1 MWPLDLPASAVL
13 KLPGETDIAWAMF
26 DWQWYLRSN
35 PRAAA
40 DAGGADPA
48 TVLGYYLEQG
58 QVLGHS
64 PSAMFDEAWHRLRYP
79 PIGARI
85 VAGEWRSAFD
95 AYCRRGALD
104 RSPHW
109 LFDEPGYRERYPDL
123 TDDILTSLGIC
134 NGYDHYLRHGAQED
148 RIGHVLFDPAIY
160 LAHFDPADVAAI
172 RADGVF
178 QHYLNRIESPEPE
191 LRTSIY
197 FDPAWYLRRYPE
209 VAREIQAKRWKCALH
224 HYLCNDTPSAFDPLA
239 GFSESWYLQ
248 RDPGLLGVVAAGN
261 FRNGYAHFLR
271 FGVGELRPP
280 SATIDLAWYAA
291 QPSVRAD
298 LEQGRATDAFAHWLT
313 IGANGGLASS
323 KPESERLTETQ
334 ASHLFRQTAAAM
346 LPIAG
351 RFGYGFACSQSP
363 AISVVM
369 VVRDG
374 FATTLATIASLHCNA
389 PSDTELI
396 IVDHG
401 SADETRSIEQYVS
414 GAQVIRFDDDLS
426 WSGAADAGWQV
437 ARASAVLFLSAAA
450 TVAPGSIQR
459 ALSRLAADGSIGV
472 VGGMIL
478 QPHGVIAEAG
488 GIVWNN
494 GATHGYQ
501 RGASPR
507 DPEVNFVREVDF
519 CGADFLLART
529 ALLAQLDGFDH
540 LCPTSHAAADLCLRI
555 AQAGSRV
562 VYDPSVMVM
571 LGDAANSGAPNDHF
585 QRKHATLLAE
595 RHPPGGPVQV
605 FARHAGAKPHR
616 VLFIEDTV
624 PLRRI
629 GSGFVRAN
637 DLVRVLAS
645 LGCAVTVFPVNG
657 CGHDLAHVFGDM
669 PDSVEVLHNSGLD
682 RLAGLLRAR
691 AGYHD
696 TIWLARTHNLACTRP
711 ILARLQAQG
720 TLTAR
725 IVLDTEAI
733 TPQREAMAADRAGLP
748 YDLPAAMR
756 SILTDAEIC
765 RQTVA
770 VTAAEADTLRG
781 FGFPSVHVVGHTV
794 EPNPTPLPF
803 EQRSGMLFVGAIHN
817 QDSPNFDSLVWLVE
831 AVLPLV
837 EAELKWE
844 TRLTIAGYTAPGID
858 LTHFGQ
864 HRRISLRGPLADLSS
879 LYDSHRIFV
888 APTRYA
894 AGAPFKVLEAA
905 SRGLPVVATEL
916 LRGQLDWRSGQEI
929 LAADADDAR
938 SFAACI
944 VTLHRDPGL
953 WRTIRDGALQ
963 RLRREYSEEQFSRS
977 VAAVLR
983 RDPQAQNLSGAR
995 TVPSDRP

>member
-13 KLPGETDIAWAMF
+13 KLPGQTDIAWAVF

-35 PRAAA
+35 PQGA
-40 DAGGADPA
+40 DGADPA
-48 TVLGYYLEQG
+48 TVLEYYLEQG
-58 QVLGHS
+58 QMLGHS
-64 PSAMFDEAWHRLRYP
+64 PSPLFDEAWHRLRYP
-79 PIGARI
+79 PIAARI
-85 VAGEWRSAFD
+85 LAGEWRSAFD

-123 TDDILTSLGIC
+123 TDEVLTSLGIC

-172 RADGVF
+172 RAGGVF
-178 QHYLNRIESPEPE
+178 QHYLDRIESAEPE

-209 VAREIQAKRWKCALH
+209 VARDIRAKRWKCALH

-248 RDPGLLGVVAAGN
+248 RDPGLLGVVTAGG
-261 FRNGYAHFLR
+261 FRNGYSHFLR
-271 FGVGELRPP
+271 FGAGELRPP
-280 SATIDLAWYAA
+280 STAIDLGWYAA

-298 LEQGRATDAFAHWLT
+298 LDQGRAADAFAHWLT
-313 IGANGGLASS
+313 IGAAAGLASS
-323 KPESERLTETQ
+323 KPAGEQLSDAQ
-334 ASHLFRQTAAAM
+334 ASHLFRRTAAAM

-351 RFGYGFACSQSP
+351 RFGHDFACSESP
-363 AISVVM
+363 ALSVVM
-369 VVRDG
+369 VPRDG
-374 FATTLATIASLHCNA
+374 FATTLATIASLRCNA

-396 IVDHG
+396 IVDRG
-401 SADETRSIEQYVS
+401 SADETRSIERYVP
-414 GAQVIRFDDDLS
+414 GARVIRFDRDVG
-426 WSGAADAGWQV
+426 WSGAAEAGRQL
-437 ARASAVLFLSAAA
+437 ARAAAVLFVSEAA
-450 TVAPGSIQR
+450 TVAPGSIRR
-459 ALSRLAADGSIGV
+459 ALARLAADPSVGA

-478 QPHGVIAEAG
+478 QPHGIIAEAG
-488 GIVWNN
+488 GIVWDN
-494 GATHGYQ
+494 GAIHGYQ

-507 DPEVNFVREVDF
+507 DPEANFVRAVDF
-519 CGADFLLART
+519 CGSDFLLART
-529 ALLAQLDGFDH
+529 ALLARLDGFDQA
-540 LCPTSHAAADLCLRI
+540 CPASHGAVDVCLRI

-562 VYDPSVMVM
+562 VYDPSVMVV
-571 LGDAANSGAPNDHF
+571 LGEVAEGGAPNDHF
-585 QRKHATLLAE
+585 RQKHAAVLAE
-595 RHPPGGPVQV
+595 RYPPGGPVQV
-605 FARHAGAKPHR
+605 FARHAGLRPHR

-657 CGHDLAHVFGDM
+657 CEHDLAHVFGDM
-669 PDSVEVLHNSGLD
+669 PDSVEVLHSSGLD
-682 RLAGLLRAR
+682 RLAGLLQAR
-691 AGYHD
+691 AGYYD
-696 TIWLARTHNLACTRP
+696 TIWLARTHNLARTRP
-711 ILARLQAQG
+711 ILARLRAQG
-720 TLTAR
+720 ALTAR

-733 TPQREAMAADRAGLP
+733 TPQREAMAADRAGLA

-756 SILTDAEIC
+756 SMLAEAEIC

-770 VTAAEADTLRG
+770 VTAAEADALRG
-781 FGFPSVHVVGHTV
+781 FGFPAVQVVGHMV
-794 EPNPTPLPF
+794 EPNPTALSF

-817 QDSPNFDSLVWLVE
+817 RDSPNFDSLVWLVE

-858 LTHFGQ
+858 LTRFARHP
-864 HRRISLRGPLADLSS
+864 RITLRGSVADLSP
-879 LYDSHRIFV
+879 LYDAHRVFV

-905 SRGLPVVATEL
+905 SRGLPVIATEL
-916 LRGQLDWRSGQEI
+916 LRGQLGWRGEQEI
-929 LAADADDAR
+929 LAADADDAA

-944 VTLHRDPGL
+944 VALHRDRSL

-963 RLRREYSEEQFSRS
+963 RLRREYGGEQFSEA

-983 RDPQAQNLSGAR
+983 N
-995 TVPSDRP
+995 DRAERNPPDA